1 MFKNILVV
9 CTGNI
14 CRSPIADFMLR
25 EKTAHLGLNVS
36 SAGVGAMVGW
46 PADPPA
52 VAVAMS
58 HGLDLG
64 THRARQLTV
73 EMLVASDLVLT
84 MDQGHSNW
92 INQRFPQFRG
102 RVHKLLKWR
111 ENADVE
117 DPYGGPESVF
127 LDCYRDIE
135 WGVSDWLKKL
145 G

>member
-1 MFKNILVV
+1 MFKNIIVV

-14 CRSPIADFMLR
+14 CRSPIAEFMLR
-25 EKTAHLGLNVS
+25 EKTAGRDFIIS

-52 VAVAMS
+52 FAVAKS
-58 HGLDLG
+58 HGLDLTG
-64 THRARQLTV
+64 HVARQLTA
-73 EMLVASDLVLT
+73 EMLTTSDLVLT
-84 MDQGHSNW
+84 LDQSHSNW

-102 RVHKLLKWR
+102 RVHKMLKWR

-117 DPYGGPESVF
+117 DPYGGSAAAFE
-127 LDCYRDIE
+127 DCYRDIE
-135 WGVSDWLKKL
+135 YGVGDWLKKL

>member
-14 CRSPIADFMLR
+14 CRSPIGEYMLR
-25 EKTAHLGLNVS
+25 EKTAGRGLNIS
-36 SAGVGAMVGW
+36 SAGIGAMVGW

-52 VAVAMS
+52 VEIAKA
-58 HGLDLG
+58 HALDLG
-64 THRARQLTV
+64 PHRARQVTV
-73 EMLVASDLVLT
+73 ELLTASDLVLT
-84 MDQGHSNW
+84 MDQTHSNW

-117 DPYGGPESVF
+117 DPYGGAASVF
-127 LDCYRDIE
+127 ADCYRDIE
-135 WGVSDWLKKL
+135 LGVADWLKKL
-145 G
+145 V